1 MVGVRRPGYRRRFS
15 PANAVNIFSR
25 HLHAEAVT
33 GGGVR
38 VSHSDVYSNGSVLVV
53 KVNVFNHPVQ
63 DANTGTPASNV
74 DLSKR
79 RAAAVVASLVA
90 LGVVRD
96 RLTRAAFGDTK
107 PIGTNASDHV
117 SGRCPASASCSK
129 SCRFDAK

>member
-25 HLHAEAVT
+25 HLHAEAVA

-38 VSHSDVYSNGSVLVV
+38 VSPSDVYSNGSVLVA
-53 KVNVFNHPVQ
+53 KVNVFNHPQ
-63 DANTGTPASNV
+63 DDNTGTPASNV

-79 RAAAVVASLVA
+79 HAAAVVASLVA
-90 LGVVRD
+90 HDVVRD
-96 RLTRAAFGDTK
+96 RLTSAAFGDTK

-129 SCRFDAK
+129 SCRRDAK